1 MTWILYIKLMDLKG
15 EEVTNSKTMSKMSK
29 KREAIRVGQE
39 QCSGSR
45 LLNST
50 TLAAMMAELL
60 NQCVKEG

>member
-1 MTWILYIKLMDLKG
+1 MDLKG

-29 KREAIRVGQE
+29 KREAIRVGQK